1 MNSSATDL
9 GLADEEEY
17 WNRYAHI
24 SIEIGKTT
32 KVKLG
37 APDVLKLQV
46 TVDKLKELGVTYILS
61 LEDDM
66 KDTTGLEKIGVRNN
80 FTIYKI
86 A

>member
-1 MNSSATDL
+1 MKRNT
-9 GLADEEEY
+9 GT
-17 WNRYAHI
+17 RYAHI

-32 KVKLG
+32 KVELG

-66 KDTTGLEKIGVRNN
+66 KDTTRLEKIGVRNN